1 MGGPSL
7 AGFRLH
13 MSEAGARRRIGDADE
28 VLATGTLDLASG
40 ELGFA
45 LQWLV
50 AVGAV
55 EFEFVR
61 VHKFQPLHAQS
72 RGKKYVGK
80 FLHTFSCPAAHV
92 ESDEQ
97 P

>member
-1 MGGPSL
+1 MRKS
-7 AGFRLH
+7 R
-13 MSEAGARRRIGDADE
+13 ARWRIWDADE
-28 VLATGTLDLASG
+28 VLAAGTLDLASG

-55 EFEFVR
+55 EFEFAR
-61 VHKFQPLHAQS
+61 VHKSQPLHAQS

-80 FLHTFSCPAAHV
+80 FLHTFSSPAAHV